1 MNHFKKDFMG
11 KKKKAI
17 NVLTYFS
24 ISHSSRKNCVK
35 TFLNLFVND
44 PPKSTD

>member
-1 MNHFKKDFMG
+1 MKHFKKDFMG
-11 KKKKAI
+11 KKKAI

-24 ISHSSRKNCVK
+24 ISHSSHKNCVK

-44 PPKSTD
+44 PPKSTN